1 MDTRDAGRKGGQAG
15 RGEAK
20 RRGDSAYYKALRAK
34 RRCSAGCTFW
44 RCGRERGH
52 AGPCSPLS
60 KDEREVGG

>member
-34 RRCSAGCTFW
+34 FRRAMDYCVQCGEFGRWYKGVCP
-44 RCGRERGH
+44 RCAERT
-52 AGPCSPLS
+52 AE
-60 KDEREVGG
+60 D